1 MVQHRHPSCFSH
13 LTKWCGEQTKRLL
26 VCSLTCADL
35 ASAICCPVPSILEA
49 VSKSASLI
57 LIATHLKGL
66 EANWCICSHQKRLQ
80 QTSVRFSLCRFTCVT
95 ENIRK
100 PSLSHWGKCLG
111 LCENLVLSRNAGKN
125 SSFHGEHDWTVYK
138 CVEED
143 VLTSCPLWNVHFT
156 ARFTRPVSHGPFPTA
171 QNKAVSLALDALI
184 ISYLSYLLFNT
195 EYHWIKHWRY
205 WSKCLQ
211 ATICG
216 NPCGQRCNSSQHSGR
231 LAPEVVSQQLLACSG
246 GISSKPEG
254 SRWRHVTPKL
264 LQVDPLW
271 NAANWKPHATLH
283 TVDSYSTTPGYPKHI
298 WNLG

>member
-100 PSLSHWGKCLG
+100 PSLSHWGKCRG

-156 ARFTRPVSHGPFPTA
+156 ARSHGPFHMARFPRHRTRPFPWLLMLLSSLIYLICSSTLNIIESNIEDIEA
-171 QNKAVSLALDALI
+171 NAYRLQFVETLAVKDATHPSILDDWPRRLCRNSFWHAPVASHQNLKEA
-184 ISYLSYLLFNT
+184 
-195 EYHWIKHWRY
+195 
-205 WSKCLQ
+205 
-211 ATICG
+211 
-216 NPCGQRCNSSQHSGR
+216 
-231 LAPEVVSQQLLACSG
+231 G
-246 GISSKPEG
+246 G
-254 SRWRHVTPKL
+254 VML
-264 LQVDPLW
+264 LQSYCRST
-271 NAANWKPHATLH
+271 HFETLQTGNH
-283 TVDSYSTTPGYPKHI
+283 MLLCTQ
-298 WNLG
+298 